1 VAGLPAPAAV
11 AFRGATVIDG
21 TGADRFVADVV
32 VGDGRIE
39 SVGSSAGGSSTPRVI
54 DARGLVLAPGF
65 IDMHAHSD
73 LAVLTE
79 PAHFA
84 KISQGVTTELVGQDG
99 LGYVPA
105 DARTIAQVRRQIAG
119 WNGAAPE
126 LDLDWGTVAAYLARL
141 DRGVATNVA
150 CLVPQGNLRLMV
162 VGPDDRRA
170 TATEIDRMRALLDR
184 GLREG
189 ALGLSTGLSYT
200 PATYADTDELVALC
214 ETVAEH
220 GGFFAPHTRSYGL
233 EALESYAEAIE
244 IAERAGCALH
254 LTHATMNFAV
264 NRGRAA
270 EFLRLVDDALD
281 RGSDITL
288 DSYPY
293 TSGATTLAALLPAW
307 SSSGGVDATLARLHD
322 PAHRRA
328 IGLAVN
334 VTGSDGCHGLTV
346 EWGTIEVAGVANPE
360 LDHVVGHTVATLA
373 ERSGRAPVEVFFDL
387 LRRDSLATTIRQHV
401 GDETNLRL
409 IMRHRAHT
417 GGSDGILVGGMPHPR
432 GWGTF
437 PRYLGHYCRE
447 LGLFGLEE
455 CIHHLTGRPAARL
468 RLSDRGLIRPGYA
481 ADLVLFD
488 PVTVRDVATYDDP
501 KRASE
506 GIRSVL
512 VNGTF
517 AIDDGQPTGALAGG
531 ALRLRGESGSVS

>member
-1 VAGLPAPAAV
+1 MTGAV

-32 VGDGRIE
+32 VRDGRVE
-39 SVGSSAGGSSTPRVI
+39 SVAPSSAGPESRVI

-73 LAVLTE
+73 LAVFIE
-79 PAHFA
+79 PGHHP
-84 KISQGVTTELVGQDG
+84 KIGQGVTTELVGQDG

-105 DARTIAQVRRQIAG
+105 DDRTIAQVRRQIAG
-119 WNGAAPE
+119 WNGAATE
-126 LDLDWGTVAAYLARL
+126 LDLDWGTVAAYLGRL

-162 VGPDDRRA
+162 VGPHDRRA
-170 TATEIDRMRALLDR
+170 TPLEIDRMRGVLDR
-184 GLREG
+184 GLRDG
-189 ALGLSTGLSYT
+189 AVGLSSGLSYT
-200 PATYADTDELVALC
+200 PGMYADTDELVALC
-214 ETVAEH
+214 ATVAEH

-233 EALESYAEAIE
+233 GALESYAEAIE

-264 NRGRAA
+264 NRGRAG

-281 RGSDITL
+281 RGCDITL

-307 SSSGGVDATLARLHD
+307 STSGGVDATLARLRD
-322 PAHRRA
+322 PADRRA

-346 EWGTIEVAGVANPE
+346 EWDTIEVAGVADPSLE
-360 LDHVVGHTVATLA
+360 EFVGQTVARLA
-373 ERSGRAPVEVFFDL
+373 ETSDRAPVEVFFEL
-387 LRRDSLATTIRQHV
+387 LLRDSLATTIRQHV
-401 GDETNLRL
+401 GDESNLRL

-417 GGSDGILVGGMPHPR
+417 GGSDGILVGGLPHPR

-437 PRYLGHYCRE
+437 PRYLGHYCRD
-447 LGLFGLEE
+447 LGLFSLEE
-455 CIHHLTGRPAARL
+455 CIHHLTGRPASRL
-468 RLSDRGLIRPGYA
+468 RLSERGLVRPGYA

-488 PVTVRDVATYDDP
+488 PLTVRDVATYDHP
-501 KRASE
+501 KRAPE

-512 VNGTF
+512 VNGVF
-517 AIDDGQPTGALAGG
+517 AIDDGQPTGAIAGG
-531 ALRLRGESGSVS
+531 ALRLRGELGAVA